1 MRHPSWILMTS
12 FLQADGCI
20 NNCHFDGRLSGHR
33 CLQRRCA
40 KLHFDFT
47 NTSCFDLTIIFFLW
61 FFLTGMFLFA
71 PIPWPWKSFDP
82 TLIVAVPTSCIQEPP
97 KDTTQVEQIRCVK
110 NLFCTEQAVFW
121 QAATNWTKA
130 NNTEFQEK
138 YYSFIAILRYI
149 EIMYMA
155 PHSEFSP
162 PNITGL
168 IFVIRYGL
176 GIAVF
181 LA

>member
-1 MRHPSWILMTS
+1 
-12 FLQADGCI
+12 
-20 NNCHFDGRLSGHR
+20 
-33 CLQRRCA
+33 
-40 KLHFDFT
+40 
-47 NTSCFDLTIIFFLW
+47 
-61 FFLTGMFLFA
+61 
-71 PIPWPWKSFDP
+71 
-82 TLIVAVPTSCIQEPP
+82 LIVVVPISCIQEQP
-97 KDTTQVEQIRCVK
+97 KDITQVEQIRCVK

-121 QAATNWTKA
+121 QTATNWTKA
-130 NNTEFQEK
+130 NNAEFQEK
-138 YYSFIAILRYI
+138 YYYFIAILRYI